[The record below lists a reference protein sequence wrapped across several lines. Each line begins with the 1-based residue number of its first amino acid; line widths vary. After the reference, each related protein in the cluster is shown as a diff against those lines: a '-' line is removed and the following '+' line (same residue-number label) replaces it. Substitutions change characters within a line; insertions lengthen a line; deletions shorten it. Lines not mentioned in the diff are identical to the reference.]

1 MSEKKVKAERLS
13 PAEEKI
19 FKVEIVTKY
28 YLQSLRELDVE
39 AFVISNIVGD
49 VILTS
54 VSGEMSLIA
63 SILDDVV
70 EHDEALKE
78 LFLSVKLRDYL
89 ANQKKVV
96 LQ

>member
-13 PAEEKI
+13 PTEEKI
-19 FKVEIVTKY
+19 FKVETVTKY

-39 AFVISNIVGD
+39 AFVISTIVGD

-70 EHDEALKE
+70 EHDEHLKE